1 MEHLSDSQIARQLR
15 ISAWLVFSPSTL
27 LCYEYLITLD
37 DEIARYWS
45 AGRSWG
51 SALFFLNRYV
61 ALLGSVPVVV
71 EFMLASMNADARRK
85 QLCSAFQSYHS
96 YFALFSQVLVC
107 VIIVTRTYALY
118 GRNRI
123 ALTAMVTVVG
133 ALVTLAIVILVR
145 GGDDGALSRNL
156 LAIGCPSATSH
167 PQSISTFPS
176 PRTCVCV
183 IVLTAIRDCDCLER
197 DGKEHCLLIF
207 DCMIFFMTLWKAVRF
222 SFRGRENSGTLL
234 HVLVRDGSMY
244 FGLMAIANAVNIGTY
259 TMGGPIMSGAVTTG
273 VNILSSV
280 LVSRLMLN
288 IRDPRLPFRSS
299 GSRGGARDLSST
311 STHAGA
317 ATRTAL
323 RGSLAM
329 NMETDIALDSVWVG
343 DGAPADSGAD
353 PYVEEYELVEAGLP
367 TNMLRR

>member
-15 ISAWLVFSPSTL
+15 ISAWLVFSPFTL

-167 PQSISTFPS
+167 PQSI
-176 PRTCVCV
+176 R
-183 IVLTAIRDCDCLER
+183 TAIAWS
-197 DGKEHCLLIF
+197 GMLIF

-323 RGSLAM
+323 RGSLSM